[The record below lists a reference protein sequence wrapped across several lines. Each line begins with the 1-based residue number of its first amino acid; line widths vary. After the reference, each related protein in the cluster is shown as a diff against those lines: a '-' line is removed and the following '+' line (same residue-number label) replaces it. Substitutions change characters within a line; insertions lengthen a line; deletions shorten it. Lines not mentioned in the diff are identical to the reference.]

1 MGNNQRIPRGIEDF
15 HDYMETTA
23 PYLKAG
29 SPVTNGARLGLQ
41 ADEIETWST
50 FQASCNELF
59 PKYIDKKTSRTTA
72 VKDELLNI
80 VDETLAFNRKSHI
93 LDRIAASPNA
103 TIADLSTFNIKAGPT
118 AKSGRSTPQSSIT
131 ERVTTNITPIGGGVM
146 SIKCYG
152 NTSQRA
158 GIIEGAD
165 CVQYLY
171 TVGNVAPVSAEEEGL
186 KLGISTKGIF
196 TLATGPGSSGKNL
209 YIYFRW
215 CNNSHPDLAGPWS
228 ALQTMLIL

>member
-1 MGNNQRIPRGIEDF
+1 MAHNQRIPRGIEEF

-23 PYLKAG
+23 LYMKAG

-50 FQASCNELF
+50 LHTSCDELY
-59 PKYIDKKTSRTTA
+59 PRYIDKKNSRTTV
-72 VKDELLNI
+72 VKDDLHNI

-93 LDRIAASPNA
+93 LDRIAASPNV

-131 ERVTTNITPIGGGVM
+131 ELVTTNITQIGGGVM

-152 NTSQRA
+152 NSSQRA

-171 TVGNVAPVSAEEEGL
+171 TVGNVAPVSAEDDVL
-186 KLGISTKGIF
+186 KLGISVKGNFKI
-196 TLATGPGSSGKNL
+196 ATGPGSSGKNL